1 MCQGSEYTRILNTP
15 GFSIC
20 QGMKLLTL
28 TASWPV
34 LRVTEGSEYACEY
47 VRLYLDMSEYARI
60 CVNIPTSAWM
70 GILF

>member
-1 MCQGSEYTRILNTP
+1 MCQGSEYTRVLNTP

-34 LRVTEGSEYACEY
+34 LRVTEVSEYACEY
-47 VRLYLDMSEYARI
+47 VRSCLDMFEYARI
-60 CVNIPTSAWM
+60 CVNIPTSA
-70 GILF
+70 